1 MIPTLPPF
9 FDMQFTNKETGR
21 LTQDGLLFNDQLWQS
36 LNIMLT
42 LVNSIITSAPG
53 SNSKDYV
60 NQGLV
65 APSFTTTQ
73 INAFAAETQTPL
85 GSIWFNTTTAKLQ
98 VLTAT
103 GVVQTITST

>member
-1 MIPTLPPF
+1 MIPKLPPF
-9 FDMQFTNKETGR
+9 FDMQYTNKDSGR
-21 LTQDGLLFNDQLWQS
+21 LTQDGLLYNDQLWQS

-42 LVNSIITSAPG
+42 LMNGIITSAPG
-53 SNSKDYV
+53 SNNKDYV

-73 INAFAAETQTPL
+73 INAFAADTNTPL
-85 GSIWFNTTTAKLQ
+85 GTIWFNTSAAKLQ
-98 VLTAT
+98 VLTAA